1 MPGQIE
7 RLLPSVAANQVSIG
21 LQEARG
27 MSEEKR
33 IAAELDRRV
42 AERTVEP
49 ATANAELRK
58 EIVERE
64 SAGQKLL
71 QEEGSGIPVYTIVAR
86 AALLRLDS

>member
-27 MSEEKR
+27 MTEQKR

-58 EIVERE
+58 EIADASRQSRNFFKKRVQAFLRIR
-64 SAGQKLL
+64 SL
-71 QEEGSGIPVYTIVAR
+71 QGPHFCV
-86 AALLRLDS
+86 